1 MKIVSY
7 IYLEVFLSS
16 AECPDV
22 SEFDIR
28 QNWLLQVHEEHTR
41 ANEVNFVHDHKTL
54 GSPNMTLDPNHVE
67 YKMDEE
73 FKTKRKAAKAK
84 ANLLPDFEK
93 LRQEEE
99 ATHVGCH
106 ESDWESLPL
115 PPPLALPRPVPSTSR
130 ALPMPPFPVPPPP
143 VPLPVP
149 PPVECPAVVTPFDSL
164 ILSSCVAAMS
174 KDGGVR
180 TPAPVFREGRSY
192 SPAAALPDATKVQ
205 ETTAWLRKEKAR
217 EEELRRP
224 PVDVDAMLS
233 RILKEERVPERP
245 SRYDFYQIFTLSSH
259 CDESSN
265 NDID

>member
-217 EEELRRP
+217 EEELKRP
-224 PVDVDAMLS
+224 PVDVDAMLG
-233 RILKEERVPERP
+233 RILKEERADSRP
-245 SRYDFYQIFTLSSH
+245 SRYDVH
-259 CDESSN
+259 CQFAVQRSKF
-265 NDID
+265 